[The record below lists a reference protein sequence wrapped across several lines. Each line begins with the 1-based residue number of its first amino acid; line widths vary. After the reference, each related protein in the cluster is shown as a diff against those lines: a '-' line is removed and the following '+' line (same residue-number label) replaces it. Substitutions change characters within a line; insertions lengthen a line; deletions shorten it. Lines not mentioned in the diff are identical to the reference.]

1 MKKIVLLTIVVFMT
15 SCVEKEDG
23 IKVIKNYDDIYYPK
37 AEVESKIDTE
47 EEFDKV
53 INDLREVASNYVDG
67 FSQPAVVK
75 FNHRIYISEKGKVDA
90 VKEITSVSSQ
100 MIKNE
105 NVKNIFGNEATNL
118 LVKAADKWLFSPA
131 VKDGNPVKFR
141 VDLIYSIKFGQEGD
155 IVEETSTFKSVA
167 RSKISENDVY
177 YVVVEQQP
185 TPIGGL
191 QAIQEKIK
199 YPAKAKNEG
208 IEGRVFVKA
217 YINERG
223 EVDEV
228 TLLKGIHNECDS
240 VAMAAIKQTKFT
252 PGMQRGEPVKVQV
265 SIPIVFKLQ

>member
-1 MKKIVLLTIVVFMT
+1 MKKVILLAAVVFMM
-15 SCVEKEDG
+15 SCAEKEDG
-23 IKVIKNYDDIYYPK
+23 IKVIEDYDDIYYPK

-53 INDLREVASNYVDG
+53 INDLRESANKYVSDY
-67 FSQPAVVK
+67 SQPVVVK
-75 FNHRIYISEKGKVDA
+75 FNHRIYINEEGKVDA
-90 VKEITSVSSQ
+90 VKEITSLSSQ
-100 MIKNE
+100 MIKND
-105 NVKNIFGNEATNL
+105 NVKNIFGEEATKL
-118 LVKAADKWLFSPA
+118 LVKVADKWSFTPA

-141 VDLIYSIKFGQEGD
+141 ADLIYSIKFDQEGD

-167 RSKISENDVY
+167 RSKISEDDVY

-185 TPIGGL
+185 APIGGL

-217 YINERG
+217 YINENG

-228 TLLKGIHNECDS
+228 TLLKGIHHECDS